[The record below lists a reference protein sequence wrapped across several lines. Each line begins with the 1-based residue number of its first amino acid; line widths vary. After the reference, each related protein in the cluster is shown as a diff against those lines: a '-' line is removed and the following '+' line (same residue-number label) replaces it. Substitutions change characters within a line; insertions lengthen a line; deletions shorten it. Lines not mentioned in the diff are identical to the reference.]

1 VEDDLSLRKLV
12 CKVIDQ
18 YGYQVLEAANGEKAL
33 KVAGEHDGPI
43 HLLITDVVMPKMS
56 GREVAD
62 SLQSLRP
69 EVKVLYMSGYT
80 DSTISHHGVLE
91 KDTNFIEKPFT
102 PEGLAL
108 KVREV
113 MDKKQD

>member
-1 VEDDLSLRKLV
+1 VEDDLSLGKLV
-12 CKVIDQ
+12 RKVLDK
-18 YGYQVLEAANGEKAL
+18 YGYRVLEAANGKKAL
-33 KVAGEHDGPI
+33 RVAGERDGLI

-56 GREVAD
+56 GREVSD

-80 DSTISHHGVLE
+80 ISTVSHYGVLE
-91 KDTNFIEKPFT
+91 KEANFIKKPFT

-113 MDKKQD
+113 MDKKQN